1 MEDGPPIFRQDIT
14 CPALLDFTLDE
25 ASVTGL
31 SPCIAKL
38 SSLFTYF
45 TECLRANPG
54 SLAAT
59 TGISVDFFS
68 SGYLD
73 VSVPPVCSVNLCIQL
88 TVTAYAVGF
97 PHSEIADSNGS
108 YCLICAYRKLVR
120 PSSPLTARHPPCTL
134 SHLTIQPEGVSGCC
148 LNNLSC
154 LAFNLHEC
162 ETDFAGLKFE
172 QDRSL
177 IRYQAHLNVLLV
189 FIFR

>member
-97 PHSEIADSNGS
+97 PHSEIADSKRLLLPYLRLSQVSTSFIASDCPG
-108 YCLICAYRKLVR
+108 IHRVRLV
-120 PSSPLTARHPPCTL
+120 T
-134 SHLTIQPEGVSGCC
+134 
-148 LNNLSC
+148 
-154 LAFNLHEC
+154 
-162 ETDFAGLKFE
+162 
-172 QDRSL
+172 
-177 IRYQAHLNVLLV
+177 
-189 FIFR
+189 

>member
-14 CPALLDFTLDE
+14 CPVLLDFTLDE

-73 VSVPPVCSVNLCIQL
+73 CFSSPRFALLTYVFRL

-134 SHLTIQPEGVSGCC
+134 SHLTIQPEGVSGC
-148 LNNLSC
+148 
-154 LAFNLHEC
+154 
-162 ETDFAGLKFE
+162 
-172 QDRSL
+172 
-177 IRYQAHLNVLLV
+177 V
-189 FIFR
+189 